1 MKNHTSFLVVAALF
15 AAFTLTSSLKA
26 QPLVSIETVTVGD
39 AGNTPDVSTGY
50 GAVADEFNIG
60 KYEVT
65 ISQYSTFLNSVAS
78 VTSDSYVVN
87 LWNTNMATD
96 LNVAGISRSGSG
108 IEGNP
113 YSYSGIGNGNRP
125 IAYVSWFDAARFAN
139 WMNNGATNGA
149 STETGAYTLNGA
161 SNGTVLRNPDA
172 VWFIPSEDEWV
183 KSAYYKAGGTNSGYW
198 VYPTQSDAA
207 PGNSIGGLP
216 NQANARTNGYFA
228 VTQATN
234 LAPGLNYLTDA
245 GAFSD
250 SAGPYGTFDQ
260 AGNVVEWTEGITP
273 STTRVLLG
281 GHWVNS
287 TQDTELGDYSTG
299 WPYDQDQSTGFRVA
313 TVPEPSTYA
322 LLLMTAAGAMWFTR
336 KRRPIKVCALIPV
349 VAVLFAA
356 FALISKLQAQPLVN
370 IETVTVGDAGNAADT
385 NGYGAVAN
393 VFAIGKYEVT
403 IGQYTSFL
411 NAVAATD
418 PYLLYNPRMT
428 TDLNVAGIAQ
438 TGSSGS
444 FSYSV
449 IGSGNHPIPYVNW
462 FDGARFANWMNN
474 GATNGASTE
483 TGAYTLNGA
492 TNGIHTVNPGAT
504 WSLPSEDQWY
514 KAAYYKG
521 GGTNAGYWLY
531 PTQSDTAPG
540 NVVGGAANQ
549 ANYRRSSN
557 STYIYSVTQSPDY
570 SSEQNYLT
578 DAGAFSDSASAY
590 DTFDQGGNVY
600 EWNDAVIGSFRGIR
614 GGSWDNISND
624 LASSGRSS
632 YPPEVADADRGVG
645 FRLATVPEPST
656 YALLLMTG
664 AGALWMARR
673 RR

>member
-1 MKNHTSFLVVAALF
+1 MRKQTGFLVVAALF
-15 AAFTLTSSLKA
+15 VAFTFISNLQA
-26 QPLVSIETVTVGD
+26 QPLVNIETVTVGD
-39 AGNTPDVSTGY
+39 AGNAADVSTGY
-50 GAVADEFNIG
+50 GAVADEFKIG

-113 YSYSGIGNGNRP
+113 YSYSGIGSGNRP

-198 VYPTQSDAA
+198 EYPTQSDAA

-281 GHWVNS
+281 GHWVNDTQS
-287 TQDTELGDYSTG
+287 TALGDTSTG
-299 WPYDQDQSTGFRVA
+299 WPYDQDQSTGFRLA

-322 LLLMTAAGAMWFTR
+322 LLLMTAAGALWCAR
-336 KRRPIKVCALIPV
+336 KRRPKVRALIPV
-349 VAVLFAA
+349 VAVLFVA
-356 FALISKLQAQPLVN
+356 FNLISNLYAQPLVN
-370 IETVTVGDAGNAADT
+370 IETVTVGDPGNAADT
-385 NGYGAVAN
+385 TGYGAVAD
-393 VFAIGKYEVT
+393 VFAMGKYEVT
-403 IGQYTSFL
+403 IEQYTAFL

-418 PYLLYNPRMT
+418 TYSLYNPRMA
-428 TDLNVAGIAQ
+428 TDLNIAGITQA
-438 TGSSGS
+438 GSSGS
-444 FSYSV
+444 FSYSAL
-449 IGSGNHPIPYVNW
+449 GSGT
-462 FDGARFANWMNN
+462 ARF
-474 GATNGASTE
+474 
-483 TGAYTLNGA
+483 
-492 TNGIHTVNPGAT
+492 
-504 WSLPSEDQWY
+504 
-514 KAAYYKG
+514 
-521 GGTNAGYWLY
+521 
-531 PTQSDTAPG
+531 PT
-540 NVVGGAANQ
+540 
-549 ANYRRSSN
+549 
-557 STYIYSVTQSPDY
+557 
-570 SSEQNYLT
+570 
-578 DAGAFSDSASAY
+578 
-590 DTFDQGGNVY
+590 
-600 EWNDAVIGSFRGIR
+600 
-614 GGSWDNISND
+614 
-624 LASSGRSS
+624 
-632 YPPEVADADRGVG
+632 
-645 FRLATVPEPST
+645 
-656 YALLLMTG
+656 
-664 AGALWMARR
+664 
-673 RR
+673 